1 MTQQIVTVRVPLPT
15 EERAQEYV
23 DRVARK
29 RQRDADRAMR
39 RWQRAAD
46 GLFNGAAIGY
56 CVFLMAAIF
65 MALGR

>member
-29 RQRDADRAMR
+29 RQRDADRAIR
-39 RWQRAAD
+39 RWQRFAD
-46 GLFNGAAIGY
+46 GLFH
-56 CVFLMAAIF
+56 F
-65 MALGR
+65 ALGGFTVFVAIAALVSF